1 MVNSDEFSKRLQIIL
16 DYYDISAAVFAD
28 AIQVGRSS
36 ISHILS
42 GRNKPSLDFVL
53 KIVHTYPEVELYWL
67 LYGKGT
73 FPTSEPEKISPSTK
87 SDSHPSLVIKDE
99 KPQSE
104 QQVESSNQPN
114 RLLGSNFLGKNIK
127 RVVLFYEDG
136 TFESFEN

>member
-1 MVNSDEFSKRLQIIL
+1 MVNSDDFSKRLQIIL

-53 KIVHTYPEVELYWL
+53 KIVQTYPEVELYWL
-67 LYGKGT
+67 LNGKGN
-73 FPTSEPEKISPSTK
+73 FPKSEPEKVSPSIK
-87 SDSHPSLVIKDE
+87 PDSPAPLIKDE
-99 KPQSE
+99 KPKSE
-104 QQVESSNQPN
+104 KQTESSTELDSLP
-114 RLLGSNFLGKNIK
+114 GSSFSGKKIK

-136 TFESFEN
+136 TFEAFEN

>member
-1 MVNSDEFSKRLQIIL
+1 MVNSEEFSKRLQIIL

-53 KIVHTYPEVELYWL
+53 KIVQTYPEVELYWL
-67 LYGKGT
+67 LNGKGD
-73 FPTSEPEKISPSTK
+73 FPK
-87 SDSHPSLVIKDE
+87 SDVKKPPLTPKPDSPAPVISDE
-99 KPQSE
+99 KLKNATE
-104 QQVESSNQPN
+104 IESSTIAKSFS
-114 RLLGSNFLGKNIK
+114 GSEFSAKKIK

-136 TFESFEN
+136 TFEAFEN

>member
-53 KIVHTYPEVELYWL
+53 KIVQTYPEVELYWL
-67 LYGKGT
+67 LNGKGN
-73 FPTSEPEKISPSTK
+73 FPKSDIEKASPSEK
-87 SDSHPSLVIKDE
+87 VEAPAPLFNDE
-99 KPQSE
+99 KLKTTSPSE
-104 QQVESSNQPN
+104 STSTPKNAP
-114 RLLGSNFLGKNIK
+114 GSDFSAKTIK

-136 TFESFEN
+136 TFEAFEN

>member
-53 KIVHTYPEVELYWL
+53 KIVQTYPEVELYWL
-67 LYGKGT
+67 LNGKGN
-73 FPTSEPEKISPSTK
+73 FPTLELEKVAPPIKSVTPPSP
-87 SDSHPSLVIKDE
+87 LVKDE
-99 KPQSE
+99 KPKSE
-104 QQVESSNQPN
+104 LLAESSTRPESLPGN
-114 RLLGSNFLGKNIK
+114 SFSGKNIK

-136 TFESFEN
+136 TFEAFEN